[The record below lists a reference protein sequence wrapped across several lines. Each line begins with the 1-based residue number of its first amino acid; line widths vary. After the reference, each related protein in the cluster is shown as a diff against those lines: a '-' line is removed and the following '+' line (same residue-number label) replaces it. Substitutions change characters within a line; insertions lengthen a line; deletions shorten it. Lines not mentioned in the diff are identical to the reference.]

1 MRGIKKKKDMLELE
15 SEYELLGK
23 EFMGRSSQRGWSFR
37 QIKREGLVC
46 LYEKVDSDT
55 GFRVYEVIEVQLRKG
70 MKGMFGGKEVEFK
83 AKECYP
89 SDEGFGNIGW
99 SYGLITDAEERYD
112 WLKLRIADRL
122 NRKDAILRG
131 TE

>member
-1 MRGIKKKKDMLELE
+1 LSKAKFGI
-15 SEYELLGK
+15 LG
-23 EFMGRSSQRGWSFR
+23 G
-37 QIKREGLVC
+37 V
-46 LYEKVDSDT
+46 
-55 GFRVYEVIEVQLRKG
+55 
-70 MKGMFGGKEVEFK
+70 EVEFK

-89 SDEGFGNIGW
+89 SDEDFGRFGW

-131 TE
+131 